1 MLLGILLHEAQLTT
15 RAQLLIE
22 VILLYNERS
31 IENNFYI
38 KINIYAQFLFSLIYI
53 IISSAVHHN

>member
-38 KINIYAQFLFSLIYI
+38 KINIYAAI
-53 IISSAVHHN
+53 